1 MGALCSRSGVQ
12 VPVRP
17 VASNVVSTARK
28 ASEAAQRAASDACA
42 MAERAQLRASE
53 TIEQL
58 KQSLQANE
66 SSAIQKVDAATE
78 QAVKALEAQ
87 PDKIMMLSA
96 EDQKIL
102 EEAKKKIAEQHHQEQ
117 HQQAEGKGE
126 EEHKQSLTKETGTT
140 NSFPPKSSNSKS
152 ATSSPIA
159 YLFYSPERDGGSL
172 LQQWVQQPMT
182 EEDIKQKKLI
192 QLASFIP
199 APHKTVPKARLQ
211 QNGGATVFIKE
222 IMKHV
227 CTEGFSLQ
235 AHDHISFGAQIS
247 FFFSPL
253 CVVLV
258 LQYRWDIWGKA
269 QRQAYY
275 QGWVKFLKAADD
287 MEGKVELKEFG
298 SPAPPATVFILHTSP
313 TENKVLEVKPDKELA
328 ISLFGFVAAVPSS
341 SVYKSGANLSSKRF
355 GDLASEAGGAY
366 MQLSRRGGDAAFDQQ
381 EVLKWLE
388 ADGLKAG
395 GGPITMSQGGD
406 TYERRSEQKG
416 GEAPQQPKEALGFKA
431 GGGAITLTQG
441 GDTYGNRSEPKGEEA
456 TQQKKEE
463 A

>member
-222 IMKHV
+222 IM
-227 CTEGFSLQ
+227 
-235 AHDHISFGAQIS
+235 
-247 FFFSPL
+247 
-253 CVVLV
+253 
-258 LQYRWDIWGKA
+258 YRWDIWGKA